1 MRAIWK
7 GSISFGLVNIP
18 IALYPATRKE
28 ELSFR
33 LLRRS
38 DLSPVNYK
46 RVAEKD
52 GKEVPWD
59 EIVKGYE
66 YEKGKYVVLKNEDFQ
81 RVDLEATQTVD
92 IQDFVDQ
99 EEIDPIFFYKPYY
112 LEPQKGGDK
121 AYVLLRDALAES
133 KKVGIAKVVIKTR
146 QYLAGVKAEDGV
158 LVLELMHFA
167 EELADSDK
175 LHVPKKIEP
184 GKREINMA
192 KALIDSMSS
201 KWDPEK
207 YRDDY
212 REALME
218 VIEEKVEAGGKEIE
232 AKPKPKR
239 QPTKVIDLVSVLQKS
254 LEQTGAK
261 TRSTTPK
268 IDNSMKKIFLATIAF
283 IFMASLIKA
292 EPLSPAEVK
301 NLLARIRQERAAAP
315 QVQADFQEEKTMR
328 LMNKPIVSS
337 GKVSFQMPNKFRREV
352 KGSSPSVTVSDGQQ
366 LWIYYPNFKSAE
378 RYSLGKRSPLDSV
391 IAAINTALN
400 LENVEGSFHIA
411 ATKIDPPKAGYELDL
426 TPRSPSMKR
435 MFQKLKVQ
443 INDDLLLQHT
453 EMLQPNGDRVV
464 TVYSNQTRVPIPAST
479 FEFTPPARTEVSS
492 PLGR

>member
-28 ELSFR
+28 ELRFR
-33 LLRRS
+33 LLRRT

-59 EIVKGYE
+59 DIVKGYE
-66 YEKGKYVVLKNEDFQ
+66 YEKGKYVVLKDEDFQ

-99 EEIDPIFFYKPYY
+99 EEIDPMFFYKPYY

-121 AYVLLRDALAES
+121 AYVLLRNALEES

-146 QYLAGVKAEDGV
+146 QYLAGVKAEDSV

-167 EELADSDK
+167 EELAESDQ

-201 KWDPEK
+201 KWNPEK
-207 YRDDY
+207 YHDDY

-218 VIEEKVEAGGKEIE
+218 VIEEKVEAGGKEIAE
-232 AKPKPKR
+232 KPKKAPK
-239 QPTKVIDLVSVLQKS
+239 PTKVIDLVSVLQKS
-254 LEQTGAK
+254 LDQTGRAK
-261 TRSTTPK
+261 KKST
-268 IDNSMKKIFLATIAF
+268 KKSRARHAHP
-283 IFMASLIKA
+283 AKKA
-292 EPLSPAEVK
+292 A
-301 NLLARIRQERAAAP
+301 
-315 QVQADFQEEKTMR
+315 
-328 LMNKPIVSS
+328 
-337 GKVSFQMPNKFRREV
+337 
-352 KGSSPSVTVSDGQQ
+352 
-366 LWIYYPNFKSAE
+366 
-378 RYSLGKRSPLDSV
+378 
-391 IAAINTALN
+391 
-400 LENVEGSFHIA
+400 
-411 ATKIDPPKAGYELDL
+411 
-426 TPRSPSMKR
+426 
-435 MFQKLKVQ
+435 
-443 INDDLLLQHT
+443 
-453 EMLQPNGDRVV
+453 
-464 TVYSNQTRVPIPAST
+464 
-479 FEFTPPARTEVSS
+479 
-492 PLGR
+492 